1 MSVRILVVQPA
12 SNAVLHCYAAGAHF
26 DSTATARV
34 LAADGVRGGQLV
46 TTGRSPD
53 RWCLVLQPALPVEQG
68 NAKQLERLVHAWAR
82 QLGLNHVQLLRAVER
97 RDSGPATDLDD
108 WLKW

>member
-1 MSVRILVVQPA
+1 
-12 SNAVLHCYAAGAHF
+12 
-26 DSTATARV
+26 
-34 LAADGVRGGQLV
+34 
-46 TTGRSPD
+46 
-53 RWCLVLQPALPVEQG
+53 LVLQPALPVEQG